1 MLHGIIGWVL
11 VERVQRNIVFSEYVL
26 WIKSQKLQ
34 NLSHF
39 LFMLQKLQ
47 VPMSKVTLSW
57 IPDCRLCTIRGCNT
71 KFLFV
76 LGTLWW
82 YEIYNIFAKY
92 VSVNNKQKKFRKAI
106 LKLDIF
112 RIYIFHF
119 FPQLIYI
126 HKGRVSDAEQK
137 PERWFLFLQSRS
149 VPQITLLFIIPE
161 LQG

>member
-1 MLHGIIGWVL
+1 MFCELKA
-11 VERVQRNIVFSEYVL
+11 
-26 WIKSQKLQ
+26 KSCKFKICPIFFRSMILKLQ
-34 NLSHF
+34 I
-39 LFMLQKLQ
+39 
-47 VPMSKVTLSW
+47 PMSKVTISQ
-57 IPDCRLCTIRGCNT
+57 IPGCRPCTIDGCNT
-71 KFLFV
+71 KFLFA
-76 LGTLWW
+76 LGT
-82 YEIYNIFAKY
+82 YNMFAKY
-92 VSVNNKQKKFRKAI
+92 VSVNNKQKKFRKPI